1 MEKICLGIC
10 DPNKPHAGS
19 KAQQDAIKIV
29 TDKCKYTYLP
39 FECKGDDF
47 LIGSIRPLLEFH
59 VYKNIRKI
67 KDSIV
72 FINHPFTLVAIIHEG
87 GGNLA
92 KRNSVILLSHDIDF
106 LRGRK
111 NNRASTIKELQN
123 ATCIIV
129 HNEKYAEFLVK
140 EGITTPTVP
149 LHIFDYLLPDIQKLP
164 PKTLTRKI
172 SFVGNLTKSAF
183 IQSWIQQKKTY
194 SIELIGL
201 CNKELEKQINAS
213 SSYKGVFPPNE
224 VPFHISGSFGLV
236 WDGDSTESCKGHL
249 GEYLKYNNPHKASL
263 YLACGMPIII
273 WSQAALATFVKENR
287 IGFLIDKLEDIE
299 EILNSITEE
308 QYNELLQ
315 NIKPIQQKI
324 TKGEY
329 LKEAINKA
337 EELILKQKESSK
349 GFSSTSN

>member
-1 MEKICLGIC
+1 M
-10 DPNKPHAGS
+10 
-19 KAQQDAIKIV
+19 
-29 TDKCKYTYLP
+29 
-39 FECKGDDF
+39 
-47 LIGSIRPLLEFH
+47 
-59 VYKNIRKI
+59 
-67 KDSIV
+67 
-72 FINHPFTLVAIIHEG
+72 
-87 GGNLA
+87 
-92 KRNSVILLSHDIDF
+92 
-106 LRGRK
+106 
-111 NNRASTIKELQN
+111 
-123 ATCIIV
+123 
-129 HNEKYAEFLVK
+129 
-140 EGITTPTVP
+140 
-149 LHIFDYLLPDIQKLP
+149 HIFDYLLPDIQKLP

-201 CNKELEKQINAS
+201 CNKELEKQINGS
-213 SSYKGVFPPNE
+213 DSYKGVFPTNE

>member
-1 MEKICLGIC
+1 MKKVCLGIC
-10 DPNKPHAGS
+10 TTTEPHAGP
-19 KAQQDAIKIV
+19 KAQQDAIAIAI
-29 TDKCKYTYLP
+29 DKCNYSYLP
-39 FECKGDDF
+39 FECKGDNF
-47 LIGSIRPLLEFH
+47 LIGVIRPILELY
-59 VYKNIRKI
+59 VYKNICKI
-67 KDSIV
+67 HDSIV
-72 FINHPFTLVAIIHEG
+72 FINHPFTLVTMIHG
-87 GGNLA
+87 GLTKLA
-92 KRNSVILLSHDIDF
+92 KTNSVILLSHDIDF

-111 NNRASTIKELQN
+111 SNRKSTIKELQN
-123 ATCIIV
+123 AACIIV

-183 IQSWIQQKKTY
+183 IQIWIQQDKTY

-201 CNKELEKQINAS
+201 CNKELEEQINGS
-213 SSYKGVFPPNE
+213 DSYKGVFPTNE

-236 WDGDSTESCKGHL
+236 WDGDSTESCKGSL

-263 YLACGMPIII
+263 YLASGTPILI
-273 WSQAALATFVKENR
+273 WSQAALASFVKENR
-287 IGFLIDKLEDIE
+287 VGFLIDKLEDIE

-329 LKEAINKA
+329 LKDAILKA
-337 EELILKQKESSK
+337 ENLIAL
-349 GFSSTSN
+349 N

>member
-1 MEKICLGIC
+1 MEKVCLGIC
-10 DPNKPHAGS
+10 ASKEPHAGP
-19 KAQQDAIKIV
+19 KAQQDAIKIAI
-29 TDKCKYTYLP
+29 DKCKYSYLP
-39 FECKGDDF
+39 FECNGDDF

-67 KDSIV
+67 HDSIV
-72 FINHPFTLVAIIHEG
+72 FINHPFTLIAMLYG
-87 GGNLA
+87 GFKKLQ
-92 KRNSVILLSHDIDF
+92 KKNSVILLSHDIDF
-106 LRGRK
+106 LRGYKKRK
-111 NNRASTIKELQN
+111 AAIIKELQS
-123 ATCIIV
+123 AACIIV
-129 HNEKYAEFLVK
+129 HNEKYAEFLIK

-164 PKTLTRKI
+164 SKTLTRKI
-172 SFVGNLTKSAF
+172 SFVGNLNKSAF
-183 IQSWIQQKKTY
+183 IQSWLQQEKAY

-236 WDGDSTESCKGHL
+236 WDGDSTESCKGDI

-263 YLACGMPIII
+263 YLASGTPILI
-273 WSQAALATFVKENR
+273 WSQAALASFVTENR
-287 IGFLIDKLEDIE
+287 VGFLIDKLEDIE

-308 QYNELLQ
+308 QYNEFLQ

-324 TKGEY
+324 TNGEY

-337 EELILKQKESSK
+337 EDLILKQKESSK
-349 GFSSTSN
+349 GFSSN